1 VAEDLEMPRPARLVR
16 TTAWSLIE
24 SAGLPIG
31 ALALFGWLWGR
42 NAGLIAGVVVVWI
55 IAIIRKIH
63 TGAVPSLVLI
73 SVVVLTLQTVLAV
86 ATGQIWIFLLH
97 FPVANLALCIV
108 FARTARGPNPIVAQL
123 AKEVVAL
130 KQPTTPSPGLHRFFQ
145 DATWLWAAIFLLLAV
160 YMGALLATESTAT
173 FILLAT
179 AATVVLILAG
189 AGASAL
195 WLRVVLR
202 RLGLG
207 LRFVASLRK
216 PMASTG
222 VACLRLGT

>member
-1 VAEDLEMPRPARLVR
+1 MAEDLEVPRPARLVR

-31 ALALFGWLWGR
+31 ALALAGWLWGR

-55 IAIIRKIH
+55 IAAIRKIH
-63 TGAVPSLVLI
+63 TGTVPSLVII

-97 FPVANLALCIV
+97 FPVANLALFFV

-123 AKEVVAL
+123 ASEVVAL
-130 KQPTTPSPGLHRFFQ
+130 RQPTTPSPGLHRFFQ
-145 DATWLWAAIFLLLAV
+145 DATWLWAAIFLFLAIC
-160 YMGALLATESTAT
+160 MTALLVTQTTAM

-179 AATVVLILAG
+179 AATVLLIVAG

-207 LRFVASLRK
+207 LRFVAS
-216 PMASTG
+216 
-222 VACLRLGT
+222 